1 MAAAVGVPVATR
13 KAAVA
18 AGKSVRHAA
27 VNKFLYILF
36 LIGIDIAAYTLAFF
50 CAVQARIFLGLAF
63 EVIPDFTGDAMRFAD
78 LYFMPGLFLI
88 IFFYE
93 GLYRRRVPYIDE
105 LRDIGKSLAMLTV
118 LLFALISVG
127 KLSNLVSRFTIVLMA
142 PIAMLFIGVMRYWGK
157 IFLHKL
163 GIGIQNLMIIGD
175 VESSR
180 KIKQELLAEKTLGYR
195 FRGFIPID
203 SQAKA
208 LFKKTSGSGLHYSG
222 DLSDLPGILKKQGIE
237 CALIAAPGLNR
248 EKTASLADRIHRYVK
263 HVLVIPEMRSGA
275 LLNSELYHLFVNQL
289 FLIKMRNT
297 LSERGAR
304 FSKLIFDYALVVL
317 SLPFILPVL
326 LLIGAAIK
334 LTSSGPALFSQV
346 RVGQHGKSIRVFKF
360 RSMYADA
367 ETRLKELLAR
377 DAAARAE
384 WKKTI
389 KLKND
394 PRVTKLGAFLRKTSL
409 DELPQLINVLRG
421 EMSLVGPRPVP
432 EAELKSR
439 YKERSDY
446 YKLVRPGMTGL
457 WQISGRND
465 VSYEQRVNMDTWY
478 VFNWSLYID
487 LVILYKTLGVVL
499 RKRGAY

>member
-1 MAAAVGVPVATR
+1 MRYGAPG
-13 KAAVA
+13 
-18 AGKSVRHAA
+18 
-27 VNKFLYILF
+27 KFLYILS
-36 LIGIDIAAYTLAFF
+36 LVGIDIAAYTLAFF
-50 CAVQARIFLGLAF
+50 CAVQLRIFLGGAF
-63 EVIPDFTGDAMRFAD
+63 GVIPDFGGDAMRFGD
-78 LYFMPGLFLI
+78 LYFMPGLFLL

-93 GLYRRRVPYIDE
+93 GLYSRRAPYIDE
-105 LRDIGKSLAMLTV
+105 LRDIAKSIAMLTI

-127 KLSNLVSRFTIVLMA
+127 KLANLISRLTIIFMA
-142 PIAMLFIGVMRYWGK
+142 PLAFIFVGAFRYWGK
-157 IFLHKL
+157 MILHRIGL
-163 GIGIQNLMIIGD
+163 GRQNLIIVGD
-175 VESSR
+175 VASSL
-180 KIKQELLAEKTLGYR
+180 KIKDELLAEKTLGYCYQ
-195 FRGFIPID
+195 GFVPVD
-203 SQAKA
+203 KSQKN
-208 LFKKTSGSGLHYSG
+208 LLKKTGSHDLKYAG
-222 DLSDLPGILKKQGIE
+222 DIQKLPEILRSRRIE
-237 CALIAAPGLNR
+237 CALIAAPGLSR
-248 EKTASLADRIHRYVK
+248 EKISALADRVHRHVH
-263 HVLVIPEMRSGA
+263 HVLLIPEMRSGA

-304 FSKLIFDYALVVL
+304 FSKLLFDYFMVL
-317 SLPFILPVL
+317 ISLPFIVPIL
-326 LLIGAAIK
+326 LVIAAIIR
-334 LTSSGPALFSQV
+334 LTSPGPALFSQQ
-346 RVGQHGKSIRVFKF
+346 RVGQHGKIIRVYKF

-367 ETRLKELLAR
+367 EARLKELLASS
-377 DAAARAE
+377 AAARAE

-394 PRVTKLGAFLRKTSL
+394 PRVTRLGAFLRKTSL

-432 EAELKSR
+432 EAELKAR
-439 YKERSDY
+439 YKDRSDY

-499 RKRGAY
+499 KKRGAY